1 MARKVTDETQA
12 APEKGAASAADEISV
27 LHPDRSFELAGRQI
41 TVHEYGHI
49 EGLRLQAWAK
59 PFLDDLYARMALG
72 SAPPN
77 AYQVKD
83 LFAAHADLV
92 LQMEA
97 LAAGVEPQ
105 WVEKLSDPDG
115 ELLMAVWWQVN
126 QNFFFRR
133 VFERAMAE
141 RHERRSAGP
150 TSTTPSSPP
159 DTAAPPPTS
168 AG

>member
-1 MARKVTDETQA
+1 MAKKVAEESQA
-12 APEKGAASAADEISV
+12 APNKGAASAADEISV

-72 SAPPN
+72 SAPPT
-77 AYQVKD
+77 AIQVQD
-83 LFAAHADLV
+83 LFAEHADLV
-92 LQMEA
+92 CEMEA
-97 LAAGVEPQ
+97 LAAGVDRA
-105 WVEKLSDPDG
+105 WVEQLSDQDG

-126 QNFFFRR
+126 ANFFFRR
-133 VFERAMAE
+133 VFARAAAE
-141 RHERRSAGP
+141 RRERKSAGA
-150 TSTTPSSPP
+150 TSTTPSSAPAT
-159 DTAAPPPTS
+159 DAPPPTS